1 MRSSHARF
9 VTACQ
14 QTLALGVVLAVLTP
28 AAAVMSLDVVSQT
41 PSSQVPGG
49 AVLASAEVPE
59 GTVEPEVTEYAMDTV
74 APADSED
81 PARDGLEDL
90 ESLGG
95 MAGDGHAHGPDE
107 DGEGNA
113 HEGTEAPEAAESP
126 EAAEGTVPEE
136 VAVAAAPVDGFG
148 AVGVTWAGDGAEAGE
163 GLTVEVRT
171 REGEGWSEWTALE
184 HDDAH
189 APDPGTPDARSA
201 RPGTDPLIVGDVDE
215 VQVRAAGS
223 GALPEDLQLSVV
235 DPGRAEESREE
246 APEIVAQ
253 ASADAA
259 APAAAPEAVDAA
271 PVDAAAVDA
280 DASAEAPDAIAL
292 QAARRAAAMPT
303 IFSRAQWGA
312 DEKIRHKSSLRYG
325 SISAGFVHHTVN
337 ANDYTADQ
345 VPGIIRSIYAYHVK
359 SRGWSDIG
367 YNFLV
372 DRFGRIWEGRFG
384 GVDKAVVG
392 AHTLGYNDYAFAM
405 SAIGNFETV
414 QPSAEMIAAYG
425 QLFAWKL
432 GLHGVNPA
440 SKSQQVGKK
449 VFPAIN
455 GHRDAGS
462 TACPGRYLY
471 AQLPAIRAAAAAAP
485 PATTPPPAPEYKEAA
500 LSSNLVGTPH
510 PDLVVRRASDGRGF
524 ILPTGGLSAFTR
536 TTTLFKKGWKAPD
549 SVVASP
555 DVTGDGIGDLV
566 VTARDG
572 LGKVRPGN
580 GKGGFK
586 RPVRTVKGMRGTT
599 MMTAVGDINGDGR
612 NDLVARVKKSREAVA
627 FLGTPKGGFKRARLG
642 RSWGRY
648 TKLIGAGDINGDGR
662 PDLLGRDG
670 KGQVWTRLGN
680 GPASFGI
687 ARKTPGDWSSY
698 NQLAGGTDF
707 TGDGRPDLV
716 ARQRNGKVYVLTGNG
731 DGTFGMPLGP
741 LANLP
746 RLSGITAMQV
756 TGTPAPDLVA
766 RKGGSLVVV
775 PNRGTFD
782 LGAPIDTG
790 ADLSGTNLLINVGD
804 WDRDGQGDVAAR
816 HADGRMLLFRGNGQ
830 GQLAA
835 PVVIGTGWPAGES
848 VEAVGDVNGDG
859 YPDVMRTPANGPAL
873 LYRGKGL
880 DGFHGPVAATG
891 LSRAAVRL
899 ASRSNPA
906 YDLRAYDWQVPI
918 ADAQLGPRTDLVVRE
933 AATGRLYLVNGSAK
947 GLKGRRLL
955 GEGLGGYDLAG

>member
-1 MRSSHARF
+1 M
-9 VTACQ
+9 
-14 QTLALGVVLAVLTP
+14 
-28 AAAVMSLDVVSQT
+28 
-41 PSSQVPGG
+41 
-49 AVLASAEVPE
+49 
-59 GTVEPEVTEYAMDTV
+59 
-74 APADSED
+74 
-81 PARDGLEDL
+81 
-90 ESLGG
+90 
-95 MAGDGHAHGPDE
+95 
-107 DGEGNA
+107 
-113 HEGTEAPEAAESP
+113 
-126 EAAEGTVPEE
+126 
-136 VAVAAAPVDGFG
+136 
-148 AVGVTWAGDGAEAGE
+148 
-163 GLTVEVRT
+163 
-171 REGEGWSEWTALE
+171 
-184 HDDAH
+184 
-189 APDPGTPDARSA
+189 
-201 RPGTDPLIVGDVDE
+201 
-215 VQVRAAGS
+215 
-223 GALPEDLQLSVV
+223 
-235 DPGRAEESREE
+235 
-246 APEIVAQ
+246 
-253 ASADAA
+253 
-259 APAAAPEAVDAA
+259 
-271 PVDAAAVDA
+271 
-280 DASAEAPDAIAL
+280 
-292 QAARRAAAMPT
+292 
-303 IFSRAQWGA
+303 
-312 DEKIRHKSSLRYG
+312 
-325 SISAGFVHHTVN
+325 HHTVN

-586 RPVRTVKGMRGTT
+586 RPVRTIKGMRGTT

-648 TKLIGAGDINGDGR
+648 TKLHRCRGHQRRRPPRPARSGRQGPGAGPGSGTGR
-662 PDLLGRDG
+662 PASASPARPPATGRRTTSWRAAPTSPVTVAPTWSPG
-670 KGQVWTRLGN
+670 SAT
-680 GPASFGI
+680 
-687 ARKTPGDWSSY
+687 ARSTCSPGT
-698 NQLAGGTDF
+698 AT
-707 TGDGRPDLV
+707 
-716 ARQRNGKVYVLTGNG
+716 ARSACRSARWPTC
-731 DGTFGMPLGP
+731 
-741 LANLP
+741 P

-873 LYRGKGL
+873 LYRGQGL

-933 AATGRLYLVNGSAK
+933 AADRDGSTWSTGAPRGSRAAGSWVRGWAATTWPADQSAGPASSPAGQVAVTRSSRAVAASRSWSGWATSTIEPRRTSGSVKVATPEGEVGFDTVRRRPPSERRLPAAAVAMRSPCEVPGSASSCAV
-947 GLKGRRLL
+947 
-955 GEGLGGYDLAG
+955 GGS